1 MMFAAA
7 AMVRNE
13 DGKTFYEYPD
23 AFTTSQLVFFP
34 VLTEEELKLY
44 QADAIVREGIEE
56 LPERRPHVPTV
67 LFSFSDD
74 PTKLK
79 PHFIEG
85 KNVLIDFLDIDDT
98 PRLRDTLTRRPH
110 VPTVLF
116 SFSDDPTKLKPHFI
130 EGKNVLIDFLDI
142 DDTPRL
148 RDTLTR
154 WMRAI
159 PTLRPKSV
167 VVTVMFKN
175 KELIAWKYDD
185 VSKKYNRFA

>member
-1 MMFAAA
+1 MFAAA
-7 AMVRNE
+7 AMVRDE
-13 DGKTFYEYPD
+13 EGRTYYEYPD

-67 LFSFSDD
+67 LFSFSDE

-79 PHFIEG
+79 PQFIEG
-85 KNVLIDFLDIDDT
+85 KNVLIDFLDVEDT
-98 PRLRDTLTRRPH
+98 P
-110 VPTVLF
+110 
-116 SFSDDPTKLKPHFI
+116 K
-130 EGKNVLIDFLDI
+130 
-142 DDTPRL
+142 L

-154 WMRAI
+154 WMRVI
-159 PTLRPKSV
+159 PTLRPQSV

-185 VSKKYNRFA
+185 VSKKYNRFAWSARLLG